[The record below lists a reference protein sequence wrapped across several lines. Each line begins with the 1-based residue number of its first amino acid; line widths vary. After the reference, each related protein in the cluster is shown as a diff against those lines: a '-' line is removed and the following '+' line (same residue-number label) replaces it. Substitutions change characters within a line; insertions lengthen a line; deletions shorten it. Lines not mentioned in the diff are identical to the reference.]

1 MKRFLL
7 IFFLTFSFEILV
19 KADDIRDFEIE
30 GLSLGDSALEIQNKD
45 AIEEQKKL
53 PDAFYPK
60 SKRFFTVSFGK
71 SKLNLE
77 TYEALQLELKSNDSK
92 YIIYSIMGK
101 IYFPNNIEGCYKKQN
116 DIAKDLAKL
125 FKNVQIDHKGIS
137 NHGWDKSGKSTRKRI
152 IFWFDGTEDYVKLVC
167 NDWSDELNQRD
178 NLGVTINS
186 GEFANFLRNEAY

>member
-77 TYEALQLELKSNDSK
+77 INRLLREKPKGSK
-92 YIIYSIMGK
+92 RS
-101 IYFPNNIEGCYKKQN
+101 KKTS
-116 DIAKDLAKL
+116 KPSK
-125 FKNVQIDHKGIS
+125 K
-137 NHGWDKSGKSTRKRI
+137 
-152 IFWFDGTEDYVKLVC
+152 Y
-167 NDWSDELNQRD
+167 
-178 NLGVTINS
+178 
-186 GEFANFLRNEAY
+186 LR